1 MQPLRPHQVDAVNRV
16 IERWGSGDK
25 DVCLVLPTGAG
36 KTRVMAEFAR
46 LETGITLIVA
56 HRKELVSQIAL
67 AVATQ
72 KVKHRFIAQKSA
84 VKFATGQQMKK
95 LDHSYFVPSA
105 NVIVAS
111 AQTLVNAKHERW
123 MDDVTLYMT
132 DEAHH
137 LTKGSTWGKCREKFS
152 KSRGLGVTATPI
164 RADGKGLGRHASGYF
179 DSIVIGPCM
188 RDIISMGYLADYDLV
203 IEETELDLT
212 RVEIS
217 KSTGDFSKPQL
228 NKAVSESRIVGDTV
242 DAYLKYAKDRLT
254 VVFAVSVEASE
265 DLAAE
270 FVSRGIKAEAI
281 SAKNSDEE
289 RAAILERFERKSTM
303 VLVNCD
309 LFSEGFDCP
318 AIDCVIMDRPTESY
332 SLFCQQW
339 GRALRFVPGKRAL
352 IIDKVG
358 NIRRFMAKGFPL
370 PDNHYHWS
378 LDDVERKSAGKSEDT
393 EAVTTCTNVP
403 ACGFP
408 YPSEMPQCPFCGEVP
423 KKTERKGPARVDG
436 NLTLLTPE
444 ELAELRAAL
453 VDTNR
458 DPNAVK
464 EMMLRAGAPSIAAM
478 GAAKNIRLLNEA
490 QEKLRESITIW
501 AGVQRDNGL
510 SAEEA
515 MTKFYKQFG
524 VDIMTAQSLNRK
536 EAEKLNEAIRVV
548 RPHV

>member
-1 MQPLRPHQVDAVNRV
+1 MQPLRPHQIDAVSRV
-16 IERWGSGDK
+16 IECWESGDK

-84 VKFATGQQMKK
+84 VKFATGQQMKR
-95 LDHSYFVPSA
+95 LGHSYFVPSA

-111 AQTLVNAKHERW
+111 AQTLVNAKYERW

-137 LTKGSTWGKCREKFS
+137 LTKGSTWGKCREKFN
-152 KSRGLGVTATPI
+152 KARGLGVTATPI

-179 DSIVIGPCM
+179 DSMIVGPSMRELIGM
-188 RDIISMGYLADYDLV
+188 NYLADYDLV
-203 IEETELDLT
+203 IDETDLDLA

-217 KSTGDFSKPQL
+217 KSTGDFKKPQL
-228 NKAVSESRIVGDTV
+228 NKAVSESRIVGDSV
-242 DAYLKYAKDRLT
+242 DTWLQYASGKLT

-281 SAKNSDEE
+281 SANNSDEE
-289 RAAILERFERKSTM
+289 RAAILDRFERRSTL

-309 LFSEGFDCP
+309 LFGEGFDAP
-318 AIDCVIMDRPTESY
+318 AIECCMMDRPTESY
-332 SLFCQQW
+332 SLFCQQF

-358 NIRRFMAKGFPL
+358 NIRRFIARGFPL

-378 LDDVERKSAGKSEDT
+378 LDDAERKSAGKSDDVD
-393 EAVTTCTNVP
+393 AVTTCTNVP

-458 DPNAVK
+458 DPNTVK

-524 VDIMTAQSLNRK
+524 VDIMTAQTLNRK
-536 EAEKLNEAIRVV
+536 EAEKLNEAIGVV
-548 RPHV
+548 RHNV

>member
-1 MQPLRPHQVDAVNRV
+1 MQPLRPHQVDAVSRV
-16 IERWGSGDK
+16 TECWGSGDK

-84 VKFATGQQMKK
+84 VKFATSQQMKR
-95 LDHSYFVPSA
+95 LGHSYFVPSA

-111 AQTLVNAKHERW
+111 AQTLVNAKYERW

-132 DEAHH
+132 DETHH
-137 LTKGSTWGKCREKFS
+137 LTKSSTWGKCREKFN
-152 KSRGLGVTATPI
+152 KARGLGVTATPI

-188 RDIISMGYLADYDLV
+188 RDIINTGFLADYDLA

-289 RAAILERFERKSTM
+289 RAAILDRFERKSTM

-339 GRALRFVPGKRAL
+339 GRALRFIPGKRAL

-358 NIRRFMAKGFPL
+358 NIRRFMARGFPL

-378 LDDVERKSAGKSEDT
+378 LDDAERKSAGKSEDT

-436 NLTLLTPE
+436 NLTLLTPD

-453 VDTNR
+453 VDTER

-490 QEKLRESITIW
+490 QDKLRESITIW
-501 AGVQRDNGL
+501 AGVQRDSGL

-524 VDIMTAQSLNRK
+524 VDIMTAQTLNRK
-536 EAEKLNEAIRVV
+536 EAEKLNETIGVV
-548 RPHV
+548 RHHV

>member
-1 MQPLRPHQVDAVNRV
+1 MQPLRPHQIDAVSRV
-16 IERWGSGDK
+16 TECWKSGDK

-84 VKFATGQQMKK
+84 VKFATSQQMKR
-95 LDHSYFVPSA
+95 LGHSYFVPSA

-111 AQTLVNAKHERW
+111 AQTLVNAKYERW

-137 LTKGSTWGKCREKFS
+137 LTKSSTWGKCREKFN
-152 KSRGLGVTATPI
+152 KARGLGVTATPI

-179 DSIVIGPCM
+179 DSMIVGPSMRKLIGM
-188 RDIISMGYLADYDLV
+188 NYLADYDLV
-203 IEETELDLT
+203 IDETDLDLA

-217 KSTGDFSKPQL
+217 KSTGDFKKPQL
-228 NKAVSESRIVGDTV
+228 NKAVTESKIVGDSV
-242 DAYLKYAKDRLT
+242 DTWLQYASGKLT

-270 FVSRGIKAEAI
+270 FVTRGIKAESI
-281 SAKNSDEE
+281 SANNSDEE
-289 RAAILERFERKSTM
+289 RAAILDRFERRTTL

-309 LFSEGFDCP
+309 LFGEGFDAP
-318 AIDCVIMDRPTESY
+318 AIECCMMDRPTESY
-332 SLFCQQW
+332 SLFCQQF
-339 GRALRFVPGKRAL
+339 GRALRFVPGKRAI

-358 NIRRFMAKGFPL
+358 NIRRFIARGFPL

-378 LDDVERKSAGKSEDT
+378 LDDAERKSAGKSEDT
-393 EAVTTCTNVP
+393 DAVTTCTNVP

-408 YPSEMPQCPFCGEVP
+408 YPSELQHCPFCGEVP

-436 NLTLLTPE
+436 NLTLLTPD

-453 VDTNR
+453 VDTER

-524 VDIMTAQSLNRK
+524 VDIMTAQTLNRK
-536 EAEKLNEAIRVV
+536 EAEKLNETIGVV
-548 RPHV
+548 RHHV